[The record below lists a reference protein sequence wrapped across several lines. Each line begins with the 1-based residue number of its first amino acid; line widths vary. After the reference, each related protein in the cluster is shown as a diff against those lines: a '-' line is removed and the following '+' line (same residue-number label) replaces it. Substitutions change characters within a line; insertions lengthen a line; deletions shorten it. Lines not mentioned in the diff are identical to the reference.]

1 MEQGSIPS
9 THILIFPAQGQ
20 GHVTATLKLAEL
32 LSLAG
37 FKITFINFQYVHERL
52 VRNTDV
58 EARFSK
64 YHGFQFKTIPVCRP
78 DDPQRTER
86 WRKISVKS
94 KPIFKR
100 MVIESKPTVN
110 YIIGDGVLGFV
121 HDVAVE
127 IGIPAIQMHCVNA
140 CSFWTFFSIPDVVAA
155 HQLPIKGIP
164 TIICNPFLNDL
175 FIPFN
180 CITYGSNLLKLKGKE
195 DMDRLITK
203 VPGMETFLR
212 CRDLPAGF
220 CQVSDISDPNL
231 FFITNEIRKSQ
242 ALIINTFEE
251 LEGPIL
257 SQIRT
262 RYPKIYTIGPLHE
275 HLKTKLRSI
284 GKQELYSSS
293 NSLWKVDGTCITWLD
308 NQPSQSVLY
317 VSFGSSTIMT
327 RDQLME
333 FWYGLVNSKK
343 KFLWVIR
350 PEAVINED
358 GDNLGEIPEE
368 LQEGGKER
376 GYVVK
381 WAPQEEVL
389 AHKAIGG
396 FLTHSG
402 WNSTLESIAAGVPMI
417 CWPYFGDQ
425 QVNSRYVSEIWK
437 LGLDMKDVCDR
448 RVVEKMVN
456 DLMLDR
462 REEYVKSTARMQ
474 ELARKRIRRWIFFLL
489 SEPSDRRHKVDEQEG
504 ICQR

>member
-9 THILIFPAQGQ
+9 PHILIFPAQGQ
-20 GHVTATLKLAEL
+20 GHVNATLKLAEL
-32 LSLAG
+32 LSLDG
-37 FKITFINFQYVHERL
+37 FKITFINFPYVHERL

-78 DDPQRTER
+78 DDPQWTER
-86 WRKISVKS
+86 LRKLSVKS

-110 YIIGDGVLGFV
+110 YIIGDAVLGFV

-127 IGIPAIQMHCVNA
+127 IGIPAIQMHCVSA

-155 HQLPIKGIP
+155 HQLPI
-164 TIICNPFLNDL
+164 
-175 FIPFN
+175 
-180 CITYGSNLLKLKGKE
+180 KGKE

-220 CQVSDISDPNL
+220 RQVSDISDPNL

-350 PEAVINED
+350 PESVINQD

-368 LQEGGKER
+368 LQEEKR
-376 GYVVK
+376 K
-381 WAPQEEVL
+381 
-389 AHKAIGG
+389 
-396 FLTHSG
+396 
-402 WNSTLESIAAGVPMI
+402 
-417 CWPYFGDQ
+417 
-425 QVNSRYVSEIWK
+425 
-437 LGLDMKDVCDR
+437 KDTSS
-448 RVVEKMVN
+448 N
-456 DLMLDR
+456 GHP
-462 REEYVKSTARMQ
+462 
-474 ELARKRIRRWIFFLL
+474 RKRFWHIRQLVG
-489 SEPSDRRHKVDEQEG
+489 S
-504 ICQR
+504 

>member
-9 THILIFPAQGQ
+9 PHILIFPAQGQ
-20 GHVTATLKLAEL
+20 GHVNATLKLAEL

-86 WRKISVKS
+86 WRKLSVKS

-127 IGIPAIQMHCVNA
+127 IGIPAIQMHCVSA

-155 HQLPIKGIP
+155 HQLPI
-164 TIICNPFLNDL
+164 
-175 FIPFN
+175 
-180 CITYGSNLLKLKGKE
+180 KGKE

-251 LEGPIL
+251 LERPTL

-293 NSLWKVDGTCITWLD
+293 NRLWKVDGTCITWLD

-333 FWYGLVNSKK
+333 FWHGLVNSKK

-350 PEAVINED
+350 PESVINQD

-448 RVVEKMVN
+448 RVVEKIVN
-456 DLMLDR
+456 DLMVDR
-462 REEYVKSTARMQ
+462 REGGVC
-474 ELARKRIRRWIFFLL
+474 
-489 SEPSDRRHKVDEQEG
+489 KVNG
-504 ICQR
+504 